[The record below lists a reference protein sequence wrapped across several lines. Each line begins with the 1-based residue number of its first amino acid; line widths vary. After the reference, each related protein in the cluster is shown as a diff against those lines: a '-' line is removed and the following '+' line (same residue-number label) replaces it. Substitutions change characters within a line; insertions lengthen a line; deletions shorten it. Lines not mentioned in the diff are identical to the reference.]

1 VNVGFPDLALQ
12 TAVAGCANNND
23 ADLII
28 AINLTVGAASRRDS
42 RRGSFRVLLTPLTY
56 IHVGDG
62 APTGLSQKLTCGA
75 FQNVGLAAVG
85 RLFYPVRHEWSDG
98 MTDETVPKTVAT
110 AQITGARDYQED
122 SLTVQTLAAAGHAD
136 ELLLVLADGMG
147 GHVGGEV
154 ASRQVVEHF
163 CAAYINNPDS
173 KSPGNIPDALRSSLN
188 IANEALAN
196 TVADRPKLRGMG
208 TTLIGCV
215 IREDQLYW
223 ISVGDSPL
231 WVCRD
236 GIVQRLN
243 ADHSMVPL
251 LDEMVRTG
259 VLGREEALTDGRR
272 NMLRSAVAGKLL
284 ELVDLCEQ
292 PWRLQTGDLVVLA
305 SDGVETLDGD
315 ELLAV
320 LNNPDGRSVQ
330 ELAGDLMASIEAT
343 GHSGQDNAS
352 VILYRPGP
360 EMVRPDQAS

>member
-1 VNVGFPDLALQ
+1 
-12 TAVAGCANNND
+12 
-23 ADLII
+23 
-28 AINLTVGAASRRDS
+28 
-42 RRGSFRVLLTPLTY
+42 
-56 IHVGDG
+56 
-62 APTGLSQKLTCGA
+62 
-75 FQNVGLAAVG
+75 
-85 RLFYPVRHEWSDG
+85 

-122 SLTVQTLAAAGHAD
+122 SLAVQTLAAAGRAD

-147 GHVGGEV
+147 GHAGGEV
-154 ASRQVVEHF
+154 ASRQVVEDF

-173 KSPGNIPDALRSSLN
+173 ESSGNIPDALRSSLT

-208 TTLIGCV
+208 TTFIGCV

-231 WVCRD
+231 WVCRE
-236 GIVQRLN
+236 GLLQRLN

-251 LDEMVRTG
+251 LDDMVRTG
-259 VLGREEALTDGRR
+259 VMDREVALTDGRR
-272 NMLRSAVAGKLL
+272 NMLRSAVAGKVL

-292 PWRLQTGDLVVLA
+292 PWRLQTGDIVILA
-305 SDGVETLDGD
+305 SDGVETLAGD

-320 LNNPDGRSVQ
+320 LNNPGDKSLQ

-352 VILYRPGP
+352 VIMYRPGQTSSRSAP
-360 EMVRPDQAS
+360 PRQSCRD